1 MQLPHVSS
9 EGEFER
15 VLHQKLTKSVS
26 AKIVDAAKKPFFK
39 NWRGVIIGDG
49 DLWFTQYR
57 GDDHGPWTNGILAI
71 GRFAFQTEQQEQL
84 KEKPRRLPKSLACKL
99 RYFSGKDEI

>member
-1 MQLPHVSS
+1 M
-9 EGEFER
+9 
-15 VLHQKLTKSVS
+15 
-26 AKIVDAAKKPFFK
+26 
-39 NWRGVIIGDG
+39 
-49 DLWFTQYR
+49 
-57 GDDHGPWTNGILAI
+57 AI